1 MYSVS
6 RAWGGGGV
14 GGVEARPSLVQGQ
27 LSVDRECLED
37 CEEHKFKKMK
47 TEGEMPEI
55 QIAME
60 QPCQTYLQKDH
71 CPVSPSTM
79 LWETSEKVKISW

>member
-1 MYSVS
+1 MGDTNHSRLYECQVHKSMDSVS
-6 RAWGGGGV
+6 QAWAGVGV

-47 TEGEMPEI
+47 TRDRGRI
-55 QIAME
+55 
-60 QPCQTYLQKDH
+60 K
-71 CPVSPSTM
+71 
-79 LWETSEKVKISW
+79 